1 MPKSVEVPDNILS
14 ASVQDFLAAT
24 AAKCPTPG
32 GGAVAALAGALAASL
47 AQMALQYTI
56 GKKKYESFRGD
67 LVAAVEQLERATG
80 LLTQLIDED
89 IAAYA
94 GLSAFLKLPPDQ
106 RQSDPAYLPAVV
118 AAIRAPQSVGAL
130 GLHILELCHDLR
142 QKTNTMLLSD
152 LAIAATLAHATVHA
166 SELNVLINLSLL
178 PEKSEADRL
187 RAEMRAMCDKADNV
201 YNDVRKFVCDSIA

>member
-1 MPKSVEVPDNILS
+1 
-14 ASVQDFLAAT
+14 VQDFLSAT

-32 GGAVAALAGALAASL
+32 GGAVAALAGALASSL

-56 GKKKYESFRGD
+56 GKKKYEAFRAD
-67 LVAAVEQLERATG
+67 LVAAIEQLQRATT
-80 LLTQLIDED
+80 LLAELIDED

-94 GLSAFLKLPPDQ
+94 GLSTFLKLTPDQ
-106 RQSDPAYLPAVV
+106 RQADPAFLPAVI
-118 AAIRAPQSVGAL
+118 AAIRVPQSVSAL

-166 SELNVLINLSLL
+166 SEFNVLINLSLL
-178 PEKSEADRL
+178 PEKSQADRL
-187 RAEMRAMCDKADNV
+187 RAEMRAMCTKADGI
-201 YNDVRKFVCDSIA
+201 YNDVRDFVCNTIV